1 MNIKDK
7 YIALGIEALRKKDKE
22 DIESRLEENIRERIA
37 QTVLDSLTEE
47 DQEYLKEIIELGDS
61 EDVFIFLDTKI
72 PDMERL
78 VRKIA
83 AASVGD
89 LRELK
94 TAM

>member
-1 MNIKDK
+1 MNIKDT

-22 DIESRLEENIRERIA
+22 DIASRLEENIRERIA
-37 QTVLDSLTEE
+37 QTILDSLNEE
-47 DQEYLKEIIELGDS
+47 DQEYLKNIIELGDS

-72 PDMERL
+72 PDMEKL
-78 VRKIA
+78 VRNIA
-83 AASVGD
+83 AVSVGE